1 MLSFLKS
8 LSYMK
13 ENLCKDIYQN
23 VKNGYDH
30 KLFSFLFFLKEDT
43 LLVIEKVKPFIPSNT
58 HCLSIERSIQTPLS
72 SLPPLTLSAPG
83 RLASPLILRALPLLP
98 IWAIY
103 LVQLE
108 YPPPSAHFKSL
119 LCFHPPSFRLLQIKV
134 TLPPPCSCRTNW
146 SSLHSV
152 YRPCFPK

>member
-1 MLSFLKS
+1 MLSFFKS

-98 IWAIY
+98 I
-103 LVQLE
+103 
-108 YPPPSAHFKSL
+108 
-119 LCFHPPSFRLLQIKV
+119 
-134 TLPPPCSCRTNW
+134 
-146 SSLHSV
+146 
-152 YRPCFPK
+152 